1 MYVPAKDANGKPLA
15 RQYTLKK
22 VLDGAVTKSAHPARF
37 SPDDKWSR
45 HRITLRR
52 RFAVLLAQSTYSSLP
67 VHQLFPVVWRRAA
80 ADIDSANRGPQL
92 DHE

>member
-1 MYVPAKDANGKPLA
+1 MYVPAKNADGKPLA

-22 VLDGAVTKSAHPARF
+22 VLDKEITKSAHPARF

-52 RFAVLLAQSTYSSLP
+52 RFAVLLAQIE
-67 VHQLFPVVWRRAA
+67 WIRAA
-80 ADIDSANRGPQL
+80 ADMSSTHRGGPQL

>member
-1 MYVPAKDANGKPLA
+1 MHLMYVPAKDANGKPLA

-52 RFAVLLAQSTYSSLP
+52 RFAVLLAQKAL
-67 VHQLFPVVWRRAA
+67 
-80 ADIDSANRGPQL
+80 N
-92 DHE
+92 